1 MEGAVGEN
9 PLSGGM
15 GNLPFPAQTKQ
26 ATGVVGV
33 VQSNVMVVSFSDKIL
48 VTVSQSGRLAQWV

>member
-1 MEGAVGEN
+1 MGTVKESL
-9 PLSGGM
+9 LSGDM

-26 ATGVVGV
+26 AAGVVRG

-48 VTVSQSGRLAQWV
+48 VTISQSGRLAQWV